1 MSSTPPNPISTRINP
16 KTGMR
21 ETYEIPQTPKDSL
34 EKFRKEVRDYI
45 SGNVQWFDD
54 PYTSIKPKSVPE
66 SVVEAEDD
74 Q

>member
-1 MSSTPPNPISTRINP
+1 
-16 KTGMR
+16 MR